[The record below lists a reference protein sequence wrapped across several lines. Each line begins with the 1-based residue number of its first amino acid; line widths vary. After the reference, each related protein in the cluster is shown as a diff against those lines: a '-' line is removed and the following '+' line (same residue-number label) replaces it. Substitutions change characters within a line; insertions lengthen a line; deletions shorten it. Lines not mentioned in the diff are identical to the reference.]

1 MRKTCP
7 QEKLAKASHLNAVIS
22 YSILMRNTLFLDYY
36 ITKYEETRQ
45 LKYYEEAMNLQVHA
59 YNVLYF
65 INAETKDMAYLDSLK
80 DKDGII
86 SKKVQIQAME
96 QLKKKDI
103 EYIKQI
109 QANRTEIKPFLI
121 KEFNHGYKMDK
132 SLNHYLEM
140 SVLYKIPYDELL
152 HEGYW
157 KFYDAVTNY
166 DPKKG
171 KLHTWMYRVIFNHLR
186 QFSHIWVRWGAKMTS
201 ESKEI
206 YEISADPIQRAFL
219 KIQDFLKVLDPDARF
234 IVQTSFKIQTFFK
247 SRISTISQEHEGK
260 SETP

>member
-1 MRKTCP
+1 MFLEQPTEEHVFGLVLSTIIYKGALRRIKKDVPKNLIPVIHEMVQTVNGFVNIIDPTKKIQKELYKADNLILNSIYAMRTACP

-65 INAETKDMAYLDSLK
+65 INAETKDMAYMDSLK
-80 DKDGII
+80 DKDGTI

-109 QANRTEIKPFLI
+109 QANPTIKI
-121 KEFNHGYKMDK
+121 KQSY
-132 SLNHYLEM
+132 LN
-140 SVLYKIPYDELL
+140 
-152 HEGYW
+152 
-157 KFYDAVTNY
+157 
-166 DPKKG
+166 
-171 KLHTWMYRVIFNHLR
+171 
-186 QFSHIWVRWGAKMTS
+186 
-201 ESKEI
+201 
-206 YEISADPIQRAFL
+206 
-219 KIQDFLKVLDPDARF
+219 
-234 IVQTSFKIQTFFK
+234 
-247 SRISTISQEHEGK
+247 
-260 SETP
+260 